1 MNFSLYGLLYLA
13 ENQSSSIM
21 DMYAETYP
29 NKRRFYIKSAVNL
42 SRSLRKRGVSFTLLT
57 NNKQEILD
65 DLDILGYRDSLDVE
79 SIDFQLEVPDGLFYY
94 STHFK
99 LDVFRYFASL
109 SSDRYVGLIDIDAIA
124 VNDLPICLKNLVEAK
139 TPACYDVSDQLI
151 PAFGH
156 DIILRDMQ
164 RLSPDICVGR
174 WYGGELIMGTP
185 DFFADL
191 NEEAQI
197 IYERYI
203 AIVDELFHK
212 GDEMI
217 VSVALEKI
225 QRNGRYVA
233 DLGTLGVVGRYFS
246 VPTVKHPQ
254 KSFRYFENCFL
265 LHLPVDKDFLAQLNP
280 ERAEVREIFL
290 KHYKS
295 YLSTVWLVR
304 GIQKIQRTC
313 RSLLGAL
320 RPIKLS
326 APKKQEELREKLLRF
341 NQRNIKTLKKNLST
355 K

>member
-1 MNFSLYGLLYLA
+1 
-13 ENQSSSIM
+13 M
-21 DMYAETYP
+21 DMYAETYIK
-29 NKRRFYIKSAVNL
+29 KRRFYIKSAVNL
-42 SRSLRKRGVSFTLLT
+42 SRSLRKRGVDFTLIT
-57 NNKQEILD
+57 NNKQEVIDELES
-65 DLDILGYRDSLDVE
+65 LGCCDSLNVE
-79 SIDFQLEVPDGLFYY
+79 CIDFQLQVPDGLFYY

-109 SSDRYVGLIDIDAIA
+109 DREHYVGLIDIDAIA
-124 VNDLPICLKNLVEAK
+124 VNDLPVCLKNLVEAK
-139 TPACYDVSDQLI
+139 IPACYDVSDQLI

-156 DIILRDMQ
+156 DVILRDMQ
-164 RLSPDICVGR
+164 RLSPDICAGR

-185 DFFADL
+185 DFFAEL

-217 VSVALEKI
+217 VSVALENI
-225 QRNGRYVA
+225 QRRGRYLA

-280 ERAEVREIFL
+280 EQAESREAFL

-313 RSLLGAL
+313 RSLFSELGTMKL
-320 RPIKLS
+320 HTPKKLS
-326 APKKQEELREKLLRF
+326 FYEKCRGKFLLAR
-341 NQRNIKTLKKNLST
+341 R
-355 K
+355 